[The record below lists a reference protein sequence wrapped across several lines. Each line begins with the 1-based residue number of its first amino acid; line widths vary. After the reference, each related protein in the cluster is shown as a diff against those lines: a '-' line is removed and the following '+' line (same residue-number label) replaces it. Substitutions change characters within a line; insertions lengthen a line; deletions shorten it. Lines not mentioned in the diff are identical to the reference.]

1 MNNNLKKISL
11 KPLKLRKKI
20 PKLKKKR
27 LLMIKEKSV
36 KQKKYLE
43 IAKNAQTSTKCQN
56 LSIKKPFKTDG
67 F

>member
-20 PKLKKKR
+20 PQLKKKR

-43 IAKNAQTSTKCQN
+43 IAKNA
-56 LSIKKPFKTDG
+56 
-67 F
+67 